1 VLRLNTTANRTRPG
15 DNFRWND
22 NDFLRKP
29 SLKEGEFNWLGIK
42 WSDSIK
48 DKEGKHRVQRFG
60 GLSLPSVTEI
70 MVGIQKQEKLNQKE
84 IHTLGKTK
92 EYTYKMILNMLVT
105 WRKIFKTQIHT
116 DFNNPLTVE

>member
-1 VLRLNTTANRTRPG
+1 MNTTGSRTRPG

-22 NDFLRKP
+22 HDFLRKP
-29 SLKEGEFNWLGIK
+29 SLKEGEKNWLGKK

-48 DKEGKHRVQRFG
+48 DKEGKHRSGRSF
-60 GLSLPSVTEI
+60 SLPSVTDI
-70 MVGIQKQEKLNQKE
+70 MEGIQKQEKLNQIE

-116 DFNNPLTVE
+116 DFNNPLT